1 MKIKISFVVL
11 FVLLLTSSLCTSAC
25 AEEIY
30 NNTDTEEILTRLY
43 HDSGADELINIIPD
57 DARSFLSMLDIED
70 FRPDSTASFTL
81 DSVIKAL
88 SYIIADNYT
97 EPLRVL
103 ISIVSIIIINALFT
117 SLKSGGLSGALE
129 ITLSTVTVLCT
140 VTIIS
145 PPVLS
150 LISTLTETIKTS
162 SDFMLMYIPVI
173 SVLIA
178 SSGKPLSAS
187 MYYGVMVYL
196 CSALLKIVSVIV
208 IPLIRSVTAL
218 SVVGS
223 VSDKVRFTGVTEL
236 FKKILRITLT
246 FCMSVF
252 TAFLTMRSIITTSQD
267 SLSDRAVKFAI
278 SNFVPLVGGALSD
291 AYQTVISCVKVL
303 KSGVGVT
310 AMIAVAAIF
319 LPAVLRC
326 FIWQTALSAGVAVCG
341 IFEDNRT
348 SSLLSSL
355 ANVVSSVCAIE
366 LCTMV
371 MYIISTTVIILS
383 GG

>member
-1 MKIKISFVVL
+1 MKIQV
-11 FVLLLTSSLCTSAC
+11 
-25 AEEIY
+25 
-30 NNTDTEEILTRLY
+30 N
-43 HDSGADELINIIPD
+43 
-57 DARSFLSMLDIED
+57 
-70 FRPDSTASFTL
+70 
-81 DSVIKAL
+81 IKAIV
-88 SYIIADNYT
+88 YIISSNYI
-97 EPLRVL
+97 EPLRIL
-103 ISIVSIIIINALFT
+103 ISIISIILINALFT
-117 SLKSGGLSGALE
+117 TLKSGSLDGSMEL
-129 ITLSTVTVLCT
+129 TLSTVSALCT
-140 VTIIS
+140 VAIVS

-150 LISTLTETIKTS
+150 LISSLTDTIKTS

-178 SSGKPLSAS
+178 SSGKPLSAT
-187 MYYGVMVYL
+187 MYYGVMVYV
-196 CSALLKIVSVIV
+196 CSSILKIVSVIV

-218 SVVGS
+218 SVVSS
-223 VSDKVRFTGVTEL
+223 VSDKVKLAGVAEF
-236 FKKILRITLT
+236 FKKIMRITLT

-252 TAFLTMRSIITTSQD
+252 TTFLTMKSIITTSQD
-267 SLSDRAVKFAI
+267 SLSDRTVKFAV

-303 KSGVGVT
+303 RSGVGVT

-326 FIWQTALSAGVAVCG
+326 FIWQTVLLAGETVCG
-341 IFEDNRT
+341 IFEDNKL

-355 ANVVSSVCAIE
+355 ENAVASVCAIE